1 MKKIFLL
8 FILCGLLSVN
18 QSIAQCGQI
27 SMIGEFTGWAGDF
40 NMIRDLD
47 TFDLWV
53 QSVVFTID
61 DDLDGSGFVDM
72 KFRENADWTNN
83 WGSVDF
89 PSGTGLL
96 NGPNIQVPYGAWN
109 VSFNCF
115 TLEYNFQVQIGV
127 DENPVNNELMRIRP
141 NPASTDITLDLAP
154 GSELDNASISL
165 YNMNGQ
171 ELLKHRLTDL
181 KTVID
186 ISALKAGVYF
196 VKMTGE
202 KSIAIEKLIKID

>member
-1 MKKIFLL
+1 M
-8 FILCGLLSVN
+8 LSVN

-72 KFRENADWTNN
+72 KFRENADWTYN
-83 WGSVDF
+83 WGNQDF
-89 PSGTGLL
+89 PGGTGLL

-127 DENPVNNELMRIRP
+127 DDIANHTEDFRISP
-141 NPASTDITLDLAP
+141 NPASSGIILEDYNKSTFK
-154 GSELDNASISL
+154 NATISI
-165 YNMNGQ
+165 YNINGQ
-171 ELLKHRLTDL
+171 KLIKHPLTDL
-181 KTVID
+181 KTFID
-186 ISALKAGVYF
+186 ISTLKAGVYF

-202 KSIAIEKLIKID
+202 KTIAIEKLIKID